1 MEADVHVSKV
11 RSTDS
16 VQTAGE
22 VEQMSG
28 VALGREGFLNHIRLK
43 HQQDSPSEVQQPLR
57 RYQHF
62 HFPRVYE
69 ALERRGLVGP
79 LELPDKVVK
88 PMPWQIQRGTD
99 DYTVFLLRVEQLLDQ
114 SPTSNGMIDTPDKNK
129 TLFSVIR
136 VKDVLPPASS
146 ISNLNASG
154 TEDVKFSISRA
165 GFSSLPSFAPDDSE
179 LFLASIVEREANSWN
194 LHLTTFFLDHRMLI
208 KDPSNFSAQR
218 IRRNVETYTTWAKA
232 LIAFRRQKYKASGA
246 RVEHPRY
253 FCRITTSSS
262 DRPYVVQ
269 GTDYYNYT
277 VLYYTALLNTTTVEV
292 FIILEDD
299 FLLLPLQV
307 SSCQLIQLP
316 FQKSTPI
323 DVLKCSAAR

>member
-1 MEADVHVSKV
+1 MEADVNVSKV

-28 VALGREGFLNHIRLK
+28 IMLGRVGFLNHIRLK

-57 RYQHF
+57 RYKHF

-88 PMPWQIQRGTD
+88 PTPWEIHRGMD
-99 DYTVFLLRVEQLLDQ
+99 DYTVFLLRVEQLVDQ
-114 SPTSNGMIDTPDKNK
+114 SPTSNGMIDAPDKNK

-136 VKDVLPPASS
+136 VKDVMPPASS
-146 ISNLNASG
+146 ISNLNATG
-154 TEDVKFSISRA
+154 TEDVKFSISST
-165 GFSSLPSFAPDDSE
+165 GFSSLPSFALDNSE

-194 LHLTTFFLDHRMLI
+194 LHLTTFFLDHRMLK
-208 KDPSNFSAQR
+208 KDPTNFSAQR
-218 IRRNVETYTTWAKA
+218 IQHNVETYTTWAKA
-232 LIAFRRQKYKASGA
+232 LIAFRRQKYHASGV

-269 GTDYYNYT
+269 GADYYNYT
-277 VLYYTALLNTTTVEV
+277 VLYCAALLSITTVEI
-292 FIILEDD
+292 FIIIEDD
-299 FLLLPLQV
+299 FLLLTLQV
-307 SSCQLIQLP
+307 SSCQLKQLP
-316 FQKSTPI
+316 FHESTPI